1 MMGCMKWILPAALLS
16 LISISAA
23 SAQISGLKTVY
34 VLPMA
39 NGLDQYLA
47 LRLTSGG
54 VLQVV
59 TDPRKADAILTDGIG
74 ARFEEALAGLFESE
88 KKDKSDKV
96 GEVEFAHPAM
106 RPLSGSRGV
115 IFLVDRN
122 SRDVVWSTF
131 EPPKSSQPE
140 DLNHAAA
147 KIADRLAKAQKNK

>member
-1 MMGCMKWILPAALLS
+1 MGCMKWILPVALFSLVSIPAAT
-16 LISISAA
+16 
-23 SAQISGLKTVY
+23 AQVSGVKTVY

-39 NGLDQYLA
+39 SGLDQYLA
-47 LRLTSGG
+47 LRLTSEG

-59 TDPRKADAILTDGIG
+59 TDPRKADAIFTDGIG
-74 ARFEEALAGLFESE
+74 ARFEESFASLFEAQ
-88 KKDKSDKV
+88 KKDKGEKL

-122 SRDVVWSTF
+122 TRDVVWSTF
-131 EPPKSSQPE
+131 ERPKSSQAE

-147 KIADRLAKAQKNK
+147 KIVDRLAKAHKGK